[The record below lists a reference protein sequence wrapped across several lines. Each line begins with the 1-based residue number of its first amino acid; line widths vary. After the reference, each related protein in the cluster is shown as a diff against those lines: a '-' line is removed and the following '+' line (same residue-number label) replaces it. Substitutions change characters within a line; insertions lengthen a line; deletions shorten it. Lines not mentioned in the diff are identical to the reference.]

1 MHLLITLKIQLD
13 KAALGVIHWKLF
25 FSGWISDQIKFLQL
39 GKTVPFEFHISLY
52 F

>member
-25 FSGWISDQIKFLQL
+25 FQDGFL
-39 GKTVPFEFHISLY
+39 IR
-52 F
+52 